1 MCNPLPEVRGRRN
14 KVFFVKGKIEG
25 EKLCEGEEQRLVSRE
40 IAEEAIKIVKDKKG
54 KDIILLDLKGISII
68 ADYFIICGG
77 ESPVHMRS
85 IAQEIE
91 KKFKEKGIKLLNPQ
105 DFWNN
110 VWILLDFGTVVI
122 HIFSKEGREFY
133 QLERLWADASKIV
146 STH

>member
-1 MCNPLPEVRGRRN
+1 M
-14 KVFFVKGKIEG
+14 
-25 EKLCEGEEQRLVSRE
+25 VSRE

-105 DFWNN
+105 DFWDN